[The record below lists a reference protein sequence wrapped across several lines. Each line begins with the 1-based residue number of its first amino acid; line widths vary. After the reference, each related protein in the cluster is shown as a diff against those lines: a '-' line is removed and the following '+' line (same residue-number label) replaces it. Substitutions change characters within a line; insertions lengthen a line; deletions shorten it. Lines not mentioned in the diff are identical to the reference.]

1 MFTGWLSYA
10 GTEIVNEARLSAY
23 TVSLGI
29 PGSQCEDCPTLI
41 AAFEHEPYTTPAAD
55 NAPWYDSQIPESGQ
69 VAGFYIRAIDG
80 LGDTATR
87 RVDELARN
95 GAVVGSRRRASRQ
108 LNITIQA
115 VAASDCAMSYAMGWL
130 AKVLRGSDCSP
141 VSSVF
146 GSSVGTGCASETLCM
161 LTCCPL
167 TPADV
172 PKYLTSLYRVGVTQG
187 PVVVANSHESTFQ
200 PGDECGLVICD
211 AEVTFTAGDPGWYS
225 PAVNIIDTDLAPFY
239 VGNTATITPNR
250 QYRITVPCD
259 PLTSDSDAIV
269 CEPIPPNGCA
279 TTIVP
284 ASQVLPQ
291 PCIGIP
297 DYPATGMDTTYNYYS
312 IPIDV
317 SNISQWMDLVP
328 KITYQPGQMGPT
340 GDPMNPQSIGNF
352 EGPIAF
358 QLRRVTPGSP
368 CGVMS
373 DPCDVCME
381 LFAPLWPRAS
391 TGVADWIYRKLFRIE
406 SNGVGICPLPV
417 YTRGL
422 VPFDWP
428 TLICGPEMCLDIYI
442 TTDSDAR
449 AGHIKLDV
457 QRRQDAQ
464 C

>member
-41 AAFEHEPYTTPAAD
+41 TAFEHAPYTTPAAD
-55 NAPWYDSQIPESGQ
+55 NAPWYDANIPESGQ

-80 LGDTATR
+80 FGDTATR

-95 GAVVGSRRRASRQ
+95 GAIVGSRRRGPRQ

-130 AKVLRGSDCSP
+130 ARVLRGADCLP
-141 VSSVF
+141 VSDIFS
-146 GSSVGTGCASETLCM
+146 GSTGVGCASETLCM

-167 TPADV
+167 TPEDI

-187 PVVVANSHESTFQ
+187 PNVISQSHESTFE

-239 VGNTATITPNR
+239 VGTTDPFEPYDITEL
-250 QYRITVPCD
+250 CD
-259 PLTSDSDAIV
+259 PLIAQPNAVICT
-269 CEPIPPNGCA
+269 PIAPSGCA
-279 TTIVP
+279 QTTVP
-284 ASQVLPQ
+284 ITQDLPI
-291 PCIGIP
+291 PCIGVP
-297 DYPATGMDTTYNYYS
+297 DPRTTYTQYNFYS
-312 IPIDV
+312 IPINT
-317 SNISQWMDLVP
+317 SGISQWMDLIP
-328 KITYQPGQMGPT
+328 RLSYQPGQMGVT
-340 GDPMNPQSIGNF
+340 GDTTDPQSIENF
-352 EGPIAF
+352 EGPVAF
-358 QLRRVTPGSP
+358 QLRRVTPGNP
-368 CGVMS
+368 CGSES

-381 LFAPLWPRAS
+381 LFAPIWPRAS
-391 TGVADWIYRKLFRIE
+391 LGVADWVQRKVFRLE
-406 SNGVGICPLPV
+406 SGGIGLCPIPA

-422 VPFDWP
+422 APFDWP
-428 TLICGPEMCLDIYI
+428 TLICGSEMCLDIYI
-442 TTDSDAR
+442 TTDTDAR
-449 AGHIKLDV
+449 SGHVTLDV
-457 QRRQDAQ
+457 MRRQDAQ